1 MVYRD
6 GKPAFEEISQ
16 NTITVKMLNWSQ
28 HDGSTRADHKISEN
42 EIFKSHLPSWRIGW
56 QVATEVVPE
65 SLVLINTWRKL
76 PSTSPP
82 GSHSLAGLTL
92 PSLKKSAPN
101 LPKEEEF
108 HANFYDSDWG
118 R

>member
-28 HDGSTRADHKISEN
+28 QDGSTRADHKISEN
-42 EIFKSHLPSWRIGW
+42 EIFKSHLPPWRIGW

-65 SLVLINTWRKL
+65 SLHWFSSILGESYHL
-76 PSTSPP
+76 P
-82 GSHSLAGLTL
+82 ATL
-92 PSLKKSAPN
+92 GAIAWLV
-101 LPKEEEF
+101 
-108 HANFYDSDWG
+108 
-118 R
+118 